1 MEIVNTIILV
11 MIVGGGV
18 LAFIEIGR
26 NLDKLSK
33 SLVLLEY
40 RIDII
45 EDAVKNISNDV
56 TEILH
61 GEEDHSSSE
70 EPLS

>member
-56 TEILH
+56 TELLH
-61 GEEDHSSSE
+61 GADDTLSSE
-70 EPLS
+70 EPVS

>member
-56 TEILH
+56 TELLH
-61 GEEDHSSSE
+61 
-70 EPLS
+70 

>member
-18 LAFIEIGR
+18 LAFIEISR

-33 SLVLLEY
+33 NLVLLEY

-56 TEILH
+56 TELLH
-61 GEEDHSSSE
+61 GADDTLSSE
-70 EPLS
+70 EPTS

>member
-33 SLVLLEY
+33 NLVLLEY

-56 TEILH
+56 TELLH
-61 GEEDHSSSE
+61 GADDTLSSE
-70 EPLS
+70 EPIS

>member
-26 NLDKLSK
+26 NIDKLSK

-61 GEEDHSSSE
+61 GADDNFSSE

>member
-56 TEILH
+56 TELLH
-61 GEEDHSSSE
+61 GVDDTLSSE

>member
-18 LAFIEIGR
+18 LAFIEISR

-33 SLVLLEY
+33 NLVLLEY

-61 GEEDHSSSE
+61 GEEDNSSSE

>member
-18 LAFIEIGR
+18 LAFIEISR

-33 SLVLLEY
+33 NLVLLEY

-45 EDAVKNISNDV
+45 EAAVKNISNDV

-61 GEEDHSSSE
+61 GVDDNLSSE

>member
-1 MEIVNTIILV
+1 MDIVNTIILV

-18 LAFIEIGR
+18 VAFIEISR
-26 NLDKLSK
+26 TLDKLSK

-61 GEEDHSSSE
+61 GVDDNLSSE

>member
-1 MEIVNTIILV
+1 MDIVITIILV
-11 MIVGGGV
+11 MVAGGGV
-18 LAFIEIGR
+18 VAFIEISKR
-26 NLDKLSK
+26 LDKISK
-33 SLVLLEY
+33 NVVLLEY

-45 EDAVKNISNDV
+45 EDAVKNIRNDV

-61 GEEDHSSSE
+61 GADDTLSNG

>member
-18 LAFIEIGR
+18 LAFIEISR

-33 SLVLLEY
+33 NLVLLEY

-45 EDAVKNISNDV
+45 EDGVKNITNDV
-56 TEILH
+56 NELLH
-61 GEEDHSSSE
+61 GADDTLSSE

>member
-45 EDAVKNISNDV
+45 EDAVKNISTDV

-61 GEEDHSSSE
+61 GADDNLSSE

>member
-56 TEILH
+56 TELLH
-61 GEEDHSSSE
+61 GTDDTLSSE

>member
-56 TEILH
+56 TELLH
-61 GEEDHSSSE
+61 GADDTLSSE
-70 EPLS
+70 EPIS